1 MSCILLHVF
10 IDRFHKSDYLATL
23 NRNHGY
29 GVNTI
34 SPKHRG
40 TCFLVALNTKLIHK
54 PASTQPKGWQK
65 VCFVQGPE
73 FEKVSTSPKLT
84 NQIRHNPILSKT
96 AIRKT

>member
-23 NRNHGY
+23 NGNHGY

-34 SPKHRG
+34 SPKQRG

-54 PASTQPKGWQK
+54 PASTQPK
-65 VCFVQGPE
+65 E
-73 FEKVSTSPKLT
+73 
-84 NQIRHNPILSKT
+84 LSKGLFRT
-96 AIRKT
+96 GTGV